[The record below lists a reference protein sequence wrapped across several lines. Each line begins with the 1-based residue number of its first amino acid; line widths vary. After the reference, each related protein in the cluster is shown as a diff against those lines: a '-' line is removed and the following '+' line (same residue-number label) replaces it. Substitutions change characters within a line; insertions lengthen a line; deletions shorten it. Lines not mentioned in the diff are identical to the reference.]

1 MSDIVIT
8 KYVLVFMLFS
18 LINMNKI
25 MNQNWFRVYPKAGP
39 VPEAPVAPLPARIDM
54 LFDWSCS
61 K

>member
-25 MNQNWFRVYPKAGP
+25 INQRWFKMYPEPGP
-39 VPEAPVAPLPARIDM
+39 VLESPVAP
-54 LFDWSCS
+54 FQ
-61 K
+61 